1 MWAILTGVQSKF
13 YVIEFTSFCSHSK
26 FQTVAITSEGLANQ
40 NVMGII
46 RSINR
51 ALDNSHVLLLNN
63 YLFYMLG
70 RWRVCIYNIVYIY
83 IYLIIFIYVY
93 IETVDCPLSGWIF
106 LGKKNTAL
114 ADPAASERKMDWGK
128 SSQTWRHNSNSTV
141 NWWNFYCHVASGNQ

>member
-40 NVMGII
+40 NVMDII

-63 YLFYMLG
+63 YLFYILG
-70 RWRVCIYNIVYIY
+70 R
-83 IYLIIFIYVY
+83 
-93 IETVDCPLSGWIF
+93 
-106 LGKKNTAL
+106 
-114 ADPAASERKMDWGK
+114 
-128 SSQTWRHNSNSTV
+128 
-141 NWWNFYCHVASGNQ
+141 

>member
-40 NVMGII
+40 NVMDII

-63 YLFYMLG
+63 YLFYILG
-70 RWRVCIYNIVYIY
+70 RWRVCIYIILYIY
-83 IYLIIFIYVY
+83 IYLSLIIFIYVY

-106 LGKKNTAL
+106 LGKKTPHWLTQPLLNGKWIGGNHPKHGATIPTAL
-114 ADPAASERKMDWGK
+114 
-128 SSQTWRHNSNSTV
+128 STGGISI
-141 NWWNFYCHVASGNQ
+141 AM